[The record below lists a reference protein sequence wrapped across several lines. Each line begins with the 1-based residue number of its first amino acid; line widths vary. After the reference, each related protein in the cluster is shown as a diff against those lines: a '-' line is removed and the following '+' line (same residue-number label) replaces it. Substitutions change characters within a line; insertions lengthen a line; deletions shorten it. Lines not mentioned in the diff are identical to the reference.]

1 MLVVLC
7 MIDEE
12 IQHLK
17 EELESLREENMRMK
31 NILSEIATLHNDGVS
46 FVSMVI
52 IRRLRNLL
60 TEAGFTLRT
69 PKGPQKH

>member
-1 MLVVLC
+1 

-12 IQHLK
+12 VKHLK
-17 EELESLREENMRMK
+17 EELESLRDENMRMK
-31 NILSEIATLHNDGVS
+31 NILSEIASLHNDGVS

-69 PKGPQKH
+69 PTGLQKH